1 MASIRSKIAA
11 GITRLTLK
19 RKLGASG
26 SVDEERATLE
36 KMSKLTARRKPGA
49 AALVGGVKGEW
60 AEPAV
65 HTANRTILYLH
76 GGGYVI
82 GSPASHRDMVSAI
95 ADAAQAR
102 ALILDYRLG
111 PEHPFPA
118 AVDDALAAYRGLL
131 QEGCAAQSLFIAGD
145 SAGGGLTIATLLSIK
160 QAGLPL
166 PAAGICLSPWVDLTL
181 ESGTMISKAADDPLV
196 TPDALRW
203 MRDQYLAGQ
212 DPKATLASPLF
223 ADLSGLPPLLLQV
236 GSEEVLLDDSRNLN
250 DRAKAAGV
258 EVTLE
263 VWNGMMHVWHLMA
276 MMIPEGKQA
285 IQAIGNYIAAR
296 SPTGVSAPS

>member
-19 RKLGASG
+19 RKLGTSG

-65 HTANRTILYLH
+65 HTGNRTLLYLH

-82 GSPASHRDMVSAI
+82 GSPASHRDLVSAI

-131 QEGCAAQSLFIAGD
+131 QQGCAAQSLFIAGD

-181 ESGTMISKAADDPLV
+181 GSDTITSKAADDPLL
-196 TPDALRW
+196 TPAALRW

-212 DPKATLASPLF
+212 DPNATLASPLF
-223 ADLSGLPPLLLQV
+223 ADLSGLPPLLIQV
-236 GSEEVLLDDSRNLN
+236 GSEEILLDDSRHL
-250 DRAKAAGV
+250 DERARAAGV

-285 IQAIGNYIAAR
+285 IQAIGNYVAAH
-296 SPTGVSAPS
+296 SPTS

>member
-223 ADLSGLPPLLLQV
+223 ADLSGLPPLLIQV

-296 SPTGVSAPS
+296 SPTNRPG

>member
-145 SAGGGLTIATLLSIK
+145 SAGGGLTIATLLSIQ

-181 ESGTMISKAADDPLV
+181 ESDTMTSKAADDPLL
-196 TPDALRW
+196 TPAALRW

-212 DPKATLASPLF
+212 DPKSTLASPLF
-223 ADLSGLPPLLLQV
+223 ADLSGLPPLLIQV
-236 GSEEVLLDDSRNLN
+236 GSEEVLLDDSRNL
-250 DRAKAAGV
+250 REQAQAAGV

-285 IQAIGNYIAAR
+285 IQAIGSYIAAR
-296 SPTGVSAPS
+296 SPAN

>member
-36 KMSKLTARRKPGA
+36 KMSRLTARRKPGES
-49 AALVGGVKGEW
+49 ALVGGVKGEW
-60 AEPAV
+60 ANPAV

-82 GSPASHRDMVSAI
+82 GSPASHRDMVSGI

-131 QEGCAAQSLFIAGD
+131 QEGYKAESLFIAGD
-145 SAGGGLTIATLLSIK
+145 SAGGGLTVATLLSIK
-160 QAGLPL
+160 QAGLPM
-166 PAAGICLSPWVDLTL
+166 PAAGICISPWVDLTL
-181 ESGTMISKAADDPLV
+181 ESNSMTSKAADDPLL
-196 TPDALRW
+196 TPAALRW

-212 DPKATLASPLF
+212 DPKSTLASPLF
-223 ADLSGLPPLLLQV
+223 ADLSGLAPLLIQV
-236 GSEEVLLDDSRNLN
+236 GSEEVLLDDARRLN
-250 DRAKAAGV
+250 DSARAAGV
-258 EVTLE
+258 NVTLE
-263 VWNGMMHVWHLMA
+263 VWDGMMHVWHLMA

-285 IQAIGNYIAAR
+285 IQGIGQYIAAR
-296 SPTGVSAPS
+296 SPE

>member
-1 MASIRSKIAA
+1 MASIRSRIAA

-36 KMSKLTARRKPGA
+36 KMSKLTARRKPGT

-65 HTANRTILYLH
+65 HTGNRTILYLH

-82 GSPASHRDMVSAI
+82 GSPASHRDMASAI

-102 ALILDYRLG
+102 VLILDYRLG

-131 QEGCAAQSLFIAGD
+131 QDGCEARSLFIAGD
-145 SAGGGLTIATLLSIK
+145 SAGGGLTLATLLSAK
-160 QAGLPL
+160 QEGLPL

-181 ESGTMISKAADDPLV
+181 ESGTMTSKAADDPLL
-196 TPDALRW
+196 TSAALRW

-212 DPKATLASPLF
+212 DPKSTLASPLF
-223 ADLSGLPPLLLQV
+223 ADLSGLPPLLIQV
-236 GSEEVLLDDSRNLN
+236 GSEEILLDDSRYL
-250 DRAKAAGV
+250 DERARAAGV

-285 IQAIGNYIAAR
+285 IQAIGNYIAAH
-296 SPTGVSAPS
+296 SSSS

>member
-36 KMSKLTARRKPGA
+36 KMSKLTARRRPGA

-65 HTANRTILYLH
+65 HSANRTILYLH

-131 QEGCAAQSLFIAGD
+131 QEGCPAQSLFIAGD

-181 ESGTMISKAADDPLV
+181 ESGTMTSKAADDPLL
-196 TPDALRW
+196 TPAALRW

-212 DPKATLASPLF
+212 DPKSTLASPLF
-223 ADLSGLPPLLLQV
+223 ADLSGLPPLLIQV

-250 DRAKAAGV
+250 ERARAAGA

-263 VWNGMMHVWHLMA
+263 VWDGMMHVWHLMA

-285 IQAIGNYIAAR
+285 IQAIGNYVAAH
-296 SPTGVSAPS
+296 SPKN

>member
-1 MASIRSKIAA
+1 MASVRSKIAA

-26 SVDEERATLE
+26 SIDEERATLE

-65 HTANRTILYLH
+65 HSAKRTILYLH

-131 QEGCAAQSLFIAGD
+131 QEGYAAQSLFIAGD

-166 PAAGICLSPWVDLTL
+166 PAAGVCLSPWVDLTL
-181 ESGTMISKAADDPLV
+181 ESGTMTSKAADDPLL
-196 TPDALRW
+196 TSTALRW

-212 DPKATLASPLF
+212 DPRATLASPLF
-223 ADLSGLPPLLLQV
+223 ADLSGLPPLLIQV

-250 DRAKAAGV
+250 ERAQEAGV

-263 VWNGMMHVWHLMA
+263 VWDGMMHVWHLMA
-276 MMIPEGKQA
+276 MMVPEGKQA
-285 IQAIGNYIAAR
+285 IQAIGKYIAAH
-296 SPTGVSAPS
+296 STKN